1 MASDRG
7 GGGVGDDY
15 LDECD
20 QEYDW
25 DVEDEGD
32 PGDWQEYDVGGGDI
46 EQAAGYQLASRE
58 DDVTTMERGDDCQ
71 ITSSPLFPCTD
82 DQPVGL
88 SSVHIHSLFPESEV
102 PVHERLIDAAP
113 CVPLATRKRRRV
125 AEVLV
130 EHTAIERPVAQDKK
144 KKNAK
149 YKNPFILFY
158 LSSQC
163 IVSFLH
169 CNY

>member
-46 EQAAGYQLASRE
+46 DQAAGYQLASQ
-58 DDVTTMERGDDCQ
+58 DDASVCDADAMEREVDCS
-71 ITSSPLFPCTD
+71 TPDVPPFPCND
-82 DQPVGL
+82 DQQPLVCNL
-88 SSVHIHSLFPESEV
+88 SFFPASEV
-102 PVHERLIDAAP
+102 PVRERLIDAVP

-125 AEVLV
+125 AEVLA
-130 EHTAIERPVAQDKK
+130 T
-144 KKNAK
+144 
-149 YKNPFILFY
+149 
-158 LSSQC
+158 SWTT
-163 IVSFLH
+163 
-169 CNY
+169 